1 MVDERFD
8 IVVRGGSVASGHGA
22 ARADIGIRDGRVAVL
37 ADDLSRASAGRVI
50 DASGKLVLPGI
61 IDVHNHPCYDDDM
74 TGMTI
79 AAAHGGV
86 TTVVPFTGAVAA
98 WGLPD
103 LPLGDVV
110 RWTIDEWQK
119 KSILDFGLHLVI
131 TRKDDA
137 VRQVPD
143 AIEQG
148 VISFKFFMAYLKRGM
163 MNDDDKIIAA
173 MDVIAQHD
181 GMAMLH
187 AENGLGIDYLETK
200 FIEMG
205 AVDNGAYLRAHTDLF
220 EAEAMLRGIALA
232 DAVRC
237 PLYIVHVSVQEG
249 MEVALLVK
257 DRLQI
262 PLYLETLPH
271 YLLHTNDVVLKRGAL
286 GKIGPPIR
294 NQHDQDALWKY
305 VLHGGIDVIGT
316 DHAGYRAENKLKC
329 NNILDA
335 KYGLPGIE
343 HLLVLLYS
351 EGVVKRGLDLGRMV
365 QLLCENPA
373 RIFGL
378 YPQKGALIPG
388 ADADLVV
395 FDPTKRWTITAD
407 TLHGNVNYSVY
418 EGFEVQGGVD
428 LVMQRGTV
436 LVENGD
442 LKVQPGRGRYL
453 PGKNAI
459 WQGRAK

>member
-1 MVDERFD
+1 MAEERFD
-8 IVVRGGSVASGHGA
+8 VVVRGGSVASGHGT
-22 ARADIGIRDGRVAVL
+22 ARADIGIRGGRVAVV
-37 ADDLSRASAGRVI
+37 ADDLSTASASRII

-74 TGMTI
+74 TGMSI

-86 TTVVPFTGAVAA
+86 TTVVPFTGAVKA
-98 WGLPD
+98 WGLPE

-110 RWTIDEWQK
+110 RWTVDEWTK
-119 KSILDFGLHLVI
+119 KSVLDFGLHMVI

-143 AIEQG
+143 AVAQG

-173 MDVIAQHD
+173 MDVIAQND

-187 AENGLGIDYLETK
+187 AENGLGIDYLEVK
-200 FIEMG
+200 FAELG
-205 AVDNGAYLRAHTDLF
+205 QVDNGAYLRAHTDLF
-220 EAEAMLRGIALA
+220 EAESMLRGIALA

-237 PLYIVHVSVQEG
+237 PLYIVHVTVQEG

-257 DRLQI
+257 DRLSM

-271 YLLHTNDVVLKRGAL
+271 YLLHTNDLVMRLGAL

-305 VLHGGIDVIGT
+305 VLHGGVDAVGT
-316 DHAGYRAENKLKC
+316 DHAGYTAANKLGAKH
-329 NNILDA
+329 ILEA

-343 HLLVLLYS
+343 HLLVLMYS
-351 EGVVKRGLDLGRMV
+351 EGVVKRGLDLGRMI
-365 QLLCENPA
+365 QLTCENPA
-373 RIFGL
+373 RLFGL

-395 FDPTKRWTITAD
+395 FNPRTRWTISSKN
-407 TLHGNVNYSVY
+407 LHGNVDFTTY
-418 EGFEVQGGVD
+418 EGFEVQGAVE

-442 LKVQPGRGRYL
+442 LKVQPGRARYL
-453 PGKNAI
+453 PARDAL
-459 WQGRAK
+459 WQKRR